1 MWTYHITLD
10 FEELNTVL
18 TALYKERERVQEC
31 AEWKNINITKEEVIK
46 NIDKTIEKVT
56 AFQKKR

>member
-10 FEELNTVL
+10 FEELSTVL

-31 AEWKNINITKEEVIK
+31 TEWNNLNITKEETIK
-46 NIDKTIEKVT
+46 HIDKTIEKVT
-56 AFQKKR
+56 TFQKKR